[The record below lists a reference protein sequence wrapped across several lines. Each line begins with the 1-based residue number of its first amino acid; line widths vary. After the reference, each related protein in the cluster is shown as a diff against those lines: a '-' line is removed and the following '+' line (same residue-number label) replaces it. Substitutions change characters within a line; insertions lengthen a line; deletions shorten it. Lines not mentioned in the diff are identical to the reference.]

1 MNISYFAASPSSTI
15 HHLPGAEETSQG
27 TVNSNR
33 LITPSGTTASV
44 VQLARPTTIASKTS
58 VSSTTGRNGKEAH
71 ALRRSIINNTDILSR
86 SSPSG
91 SVQQPDTTGVD

>member
-1 MNISYFAASPSSTI
+1 MCTYCFTASPSSTI
-15 HHLPGAEETSQG
+15 HHLPGSEETPQG
-27 TVNSNR
+27 INSNR
-33 LITPSGTTASV
+33 LIHPSGTAATV

-58 VSSTTGRNGKEAH
+58 VSSTTGRIGKEGH
-71 ALRRSIINNTDILSR
+71 GHRRSVANSSEIMSR